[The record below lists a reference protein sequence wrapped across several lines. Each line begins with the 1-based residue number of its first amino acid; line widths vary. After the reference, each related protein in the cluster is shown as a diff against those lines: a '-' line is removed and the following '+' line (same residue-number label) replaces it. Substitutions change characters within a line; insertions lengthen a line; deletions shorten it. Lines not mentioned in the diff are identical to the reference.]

1 MAIYMQFG
9 SAQGAVTEANHTNWV
24 ELLDVSW
31 NMSRSIRN
39 AVGVGQNRE
48 STSATV
54 GELTFTKYI
63 DPSSSVLTTYAFVG
77 EAQPCE
83 IDFTRVNQ
91 GGEMT
96 FRKIKL
102 TDAIV
107 SNLTNAGHGKDRP
120 TEVYRVNFTQIA
132 ITDTGESASGSAGN
146 DSTITYDLTQAK
158 TT

>member
-1 MAIYMQFG
+1 MAIYMKYG

-31 NMSRSIRN
+31 NMSRNIRS

-48 STSATV
+48 STSAAV
-54 GELTFTKYI
+54 GELTFTKFV
-63 DPSSSVLTTYAFVG
+63 DPASSTLTTYAFVG
-77 EAQPCE
+77 EAQSVE
-83 IDFTRVNQ
+83 VDFTRVNQ
-91 GGEMT
+91 GGELT
-96 FRKIKL
+96 FRKISL

-107 SNLTNAGHGKDRP
+107 SSLTNSGHGKDRP
-120 TEVYRVNFTQIA
+120 VEVFRVNFTQIA
-132 ITDTGESASGSAGN
+132 ITDTAETASGTSGS